1 MKDKRIE
8 KPLLCYGES
17 AWGFAMRMAANLQTC
32 LYPDMAS
39 DHIAVSMGVKEGRLV
54 DSKDITS
61 ESWEIKKYKGEN
73 PRVEY
78 TLQSYCSYRI
88 GDRIELGNRILTL
101 YEKKAVFQHGELIF
115 HFKAAEKKDI
125 QEMYHPYQ
133 NENIVGLSLTGIVKR
148 YENFKLYIGFATNIQ
163 GVGYAFDWYPETGN
177 ALYAIPEEGEKAEL
191 YMFGAE
197 QGEMYIIRTIGSKG
211 NDARQKKLET
221 GKACVALSDGG
232 VAFKVGDMLLIED
245 KRLKLNT
252 SGGINLCAAG
262 GIILKARNIRMNS
275 KEEISYVS
283 E

>member
-1 MKDKRIE
+1 M
-8 KPLLCYGES
+8 
-17 AWGFAMRMAANLQTC
+17 
-32 LYPDMAS
+32 
-39 DHIAVSMGVKEGRLV
+39 
-54 DSKDITS
+54 
-61 ESWEIKKYKGEN
+61 
-73 PRVEY
+73 
-78 TLQSYCSYRI
+78 
-88 GDRIELGNRILTL
+88 
-101 YEKKAVFQHGELIF
+101 IF

-252 SGGINLCAAG
+252 SGVINLCAAG